1 VITDDH
7 EKSEISHGYRTTVA
21 QTRCVMS
28 GRSRRRGFGYVRKLP
43 SGRWQ
48 ASYLGPDLVRRTA
61 PHTFDA
67 KADAEGWLGRRREE
81 VVSGEWQPPVKVERV
96 AALTFDAYATQWLR
110 ERALKPRTR
119 EGYEHLLGRYLLP
132 VLGRMPSDAITPSV
146 VRTWWSRLPA
156 DKPTVRA
163 RSYALLKAVM
173 NTAVADEVIDGN
185 PCRIRG
191 AANTPRAREIRP
203 ATIEELE
210 VIVEAMP
217 DRLRALVLLCA
228 WCALRSGEVLELR
241 RRDVDIAGGTVRIV
255 RALSWVGGEPIV
267 GTPKSAAG
275 TRVVSI
281 PPHVV
286 PAIAHHLD
294 TMAAPGPDALVF
306 PGRDGVSHLQP
317 STMHRHWRNA
327 REAAGRPDL
336 RVHDLRH
343 TGATMAARA
352 GATLAELQERLGHS
366 SVNAALR
373 YQHAA
378 RGRDQ
383 EIAAALSAMAR
394 SSST

>member
-1 VITDDH
+1 
-7 EKSEISHGYRTTVA
+7 
-21 QTRCVMS
+21 
-28 GRSRRRGFGYVRKLP
+28 
-43 SGRWQ
+43 
-48 ASYLGPDLVRRTA
+48 
-61 PHTFDA
+61 
-67 KADAEGWLGRRREE
+67 
-81 VVSGEWQPPVKVERV
+81 
-96 AALTFDAYATQWLR
+96 
-110 ERALKPRTR
+110 
-119 EGYEHLLGRYLLP
+119 
-132 VLGRMPSDAITPSV
+132 
-146 VRTWWSRLPA
+146 
-156 DKPTVRA
+156 
-163 RSYALLKAVM
+163 M
-173 NTAVADEVIDGN
+173 NTAVAEEVIDSN

-203 ATIEELE
+203 ATIDELE
-210 VIVEAMP
+210 AIVEAMP

-241 RRDVDIAGGTVRIV
+241 RRDVDVGAGTVRVV

-275 TRVVSI
+275 TRVVSM

-294 TMAAPGPDALVF
+294 TMTAPGPDALLF

-317 STMHRHWRNA
+317 STMHRHWRMA
-327 REAAGRPDL
+327 RERPAARGA
-336 RVHDLRH
+336 DLRH

-378 RGRDQ
+378 RGRDK
-383 EIAAALSAMAR
+383 EIAAALSVMAR
-394 SSST
+394 GSST

>member
-1 VITDDH
+1 V
-7 EKSEISHGYRTTVA
+7 
-21 QTRCVMS
+21 
-28 GRSRRRGFGYVRKLP
+28 
-43 SGRWQ
+43 
-48 ASYLGPDLVRRTA
+48 GPDLVRRAA

-67 KADAEGWLGRRREE
+67 KGDAEEWLGRRRTE
-81 VVSGEWQPPVKVERV
+81 VAAGEWQPPVTVQRL
-96 AALTFDAYATQWLR
+96 APLTFAAYSEQWLR
-110 ERALKPRTR
+110 ERALKPKTR
-119 EGYEHLLGRYLLP
+119 EGYEHLLRSYLRP
-132 VLGRMPSDAITPSV
+132 VFGPLTLDSITPGV
-146 VRTWWSRLPA
+146 VRTWWSGLPV

-173 NTAVADEVIDGN
+173 NTAVADEVVASN

-191 AANTPRAREIRP
+191 AANTPTAREIRP
-203 ATIEELE
+203 ATLEELE

-217 DRLRALVLLCA
+217 DRHRALVLLCA

-241 RRDVDIAGGTVRIV
+241 RRDVDVAGGTVRVV
-255 RALSWVGGEPIV
+255 RALSWVGGEAIV

-286 PAIAHHLD
+286 PVIAHHLD
-294 TMAAPGPDALVF
+294 TMTPPGPNALLF

-317 STMHRHWRNA
+317 STLHRSWRMA
-327 REAAGRPDL
+327 REAAGRGDL
-336 RVHDLRH
+336 RIHDLRH

-378 RGRDQ
+378 RGRDR

-394 SSST
+394 GSST